1 MHLHRTALVVNK
13 SLKLIFFLFQ
23 ALSFLFEYIGEMG
36 KDYIYAVVPL
46 LEDALM
52 ERDLVHRQIAS
63 AAIGHMALG
72 VFGFGCEDALNH
84 LLNCVWPN
92 VFETSPHVIQVE
104 NTIKVCIGLR
114 DVLMSCLLVLRLGTP
129 RRLVFSI
136 PPSVCHI

>member
-1 MHLHRTALVVNK
+1 M
-13 SLKLIFFLFQ
+13 
-23 ALSFLFEYIGEMG
+23 SFLFEYIGEMG

-92 VFETSPHVIQVE
+92 IFETSPHVIQV
-104 NTIKVCIGLR
+104 
-114 DVLMSCLLVLRLGTP
+114 SQW
-129 RRLVFSI
+129 
-136 PPSVCHI
+136 